1 MEQNM
6 NKWIYIKSNRL
17 IDAYVVASV
26 LNDTQGTSYCMV
38 RRAMY
43 KKLFL
48 NHPSISEN
56 GFWESRDEDQLI
68 TIAATA
74 SISND
79 DLRSILSEQLGLVPN
94 KEGHIYIPELPD
106 VIDFSLFDII
116 IMMSDV
122 QQEPLNLN
130 FIDIAVRYFKPCLK
144 TISTGTM
151 VVPCIRGSK
160 DYRAIVT
167 WEYMPIIANNNSS
180 ALILTNDIGY
190 VDLCRFLGLKFIY
203 VKSENGT
210 MYANSQ
216 IIKHPDELINMIN
229 QQLL

>member
-26 LNDTQGTSYCMV
+26 LNDAQGTSYCMV

-43 KKLFL
+43 AKLFM
-48 NHPSISEN
+48 NHSSISET
-56 GFWESRDEDQLI
+56 GFWNSHDEDQLI
-68 TIAATA
+68 TITTTT
-74 SISND
+74 SINYNN
-79 DLRSILSEQLGLVPN
+79 LRSTISEQLGLTAYN
-94 KEGHIYIPELPD
+94 EGQIYIPELPD
-106 VIDFSLFDII
+106 VLDFSLVDII

-122 QQEPLNLN
+122 QQEPLDLT
-130 FIDIAVRYFKPCLK
+130 FIDFAVRFFKPRLK
-144 TISTGTM
+144 IISAGTM
-151 VVPCIRGSK
+151 AVPCIRGCK
-160 DYRAIVT
+160 DYRAIIT

-180 ALILTNDIGY
+180 ALIITNDTGY
-190 VDLCRFLGLKFIY
+190 ADLCMFLGLNTIY
-203 VKSENGT
+203 MKSENGT

-229 QQLL
+229 QQIS